1 MDRVISSEKQQSQ
14 KRKNYL
20 RYAMY
25 IGIFALAVWGI
36 RQLLT
41 TNIEKGSF
49 LTAVITR
56 GDIENTITAGGSVVA
71 AFEEQLNSPI
81 STQIQT
87 VYLTPGAEVKKG
99 DKIIE
104 LNQSIIKL
112 QYGSVDDKLELR
124 RNNITK
130 LKLEFDKNINDL
142 DYDSQIQAL
151 QIAGMEAALQDAKRL
166 EKIGGA
172 TTEDVERAQLQ
183 LEIARLEK
191 RKLENELEYRKN
203 VVASDRKNLEL
214 ELQIDEKELSQL
226 GQKLN
231 KTTVSAPR
239 AGVITWVNEAIGQ
252 QVNEGDPLVR
262 IANLERFRIE
272 ARCSD
277 RYSEQLNVGMPVR
290 VRAGQSRLTGII
302 SAISPAVENNT
313 VEFNIELDEPDADV
327 LKPSMRVEVFIITDR
342 KEDVLLV
349 KNGAAFRGAKE
360 QYIFQV
366 EGEKAIRKSI
376 RVGLSNRDF
385 VEIDSK
391 GFKEGDR
398 LIISDTKDFEHVEEV
413 GL

>member
-1 MDRVISSEKQQSQ
+1 MDRPISSEKQQSQ

-20 RYAMY
+20 RYFIYAAVLAF
-25 IGIFALAVWGI
+25 GIWGI

-41 TNIEKGSF
+41 TKIEKGSF
-49 LTAVITR
+49 MTAIVTR
-56 GDIENTITAGGSVVA
+56 GDIENTITAAGSVVA

-87 VYLTPGAEVKKG
+87 VYLRPGAEVKKG

-112 QYGSVDDKLELR
+112 QYGSVNDKLELR

-130 LKLEFDKNINDL
+130 LKLEFDKNINEL
-142 DYDSQIQAL
+142 DYDSQIQGL
-151 QIAGMEAALQDAKRL
+151 QIAGMEATLQDAERL

-172 TTEDVERAQLQ
+172 TKEDVDRAQLQ

-191 RKLENELEYRKN
+191 RKLENELEYRKS
-203 VVASDRKNLEL
+203 VVASDRRNLEL

-239 AGVITWVNEAIGQ
+239 AGVVTWVNEAIGQ

-277 RYSEQLNVGMPVR
+277 RYSEQLSVGMPVR
-290 VRAGQSRLTGII
+290 VRVGKAKLMGLI

-313 VEFNIELDEPDADV
+313 VQFNVELDEPDAEI

-349 KNGAAFRGAKE
+349 KNGAAFRGAEE

-366 EGEKAIRKSI
+366 AGEKAIRKSI

-385 VEIDSK
+385 VEIESTD
-391 GFKEGDR
+391 FKEGDR
-398 LIISDTKDFEHVEEV
+398 LIISDTKDFEHVGEL

>member
-1 MDRVISSEKQQSQ
+1 MDRPISSEKQQTQ
-14 KRKNYL
+14 NRKSYL
-20 RYAMY
+20 RYAIYAGVVVVAILGM
-25 IGIFALAVWGI
+25 
-36 RQLLT
+36 RQLLK

-49 LTAVITR
+49 LTAIVTR

-87 VYLTPGAEVKKG
+87 VYLRPGAEVKKG

-104 LNQSIIKL
+104 LDQSIIKL
-112 QYGSVDDKLELR
+112 QYGSVNDKLELR

-130 LKLEFDKNINDL
+130 LKLEFDKNITDL
-142 DYDSQIQAL
+142 DYDSQIQGL
-151 QIAGMEAALQDAKRL
+151 QISGMEAALQDAKRL

-191 RKLENELEYRKN
+191 RKLENELEYRKS
-203 VVASDRKNLEL
+203 VVASDRRNLEL

-226 GQKLN
+226 RQKLN

-262 IANLERFRIE
+262 IANLDRFRIE

-277 RYSEQLNVGMPVR
+277 RYSEQLSVGMAVR
-290 VRAGQSRLTGII
+290 VRAGNSKLTGSI

-313 VEFNIELDEPDADV
+313 VEFIIELDEPDAEV
-327 LKPSMRVEVFIITDR
+327 LKPSMRVEVYIITDK

-349 KNGAAFRGAKE
+349 KNGAAFRGAEE

-366 EGEKAIRKSI
+366 QGESAIRKSI

-385 VEIDSK
+385 VEIKSK
-391 GFKEGDR
+391 DFKEGDR
-398 LIISDTKDFEHVEEV
+398 LIISDTKDLEHVEKV

>member
-1 MDRVISSEKQQSQ
+1 MDRPISSEKQQSQ
-14 KRKNYL
+14 NRKSYL
-20 RYAMY
+20 RY
-25 IGIFALAVWGI
+25 GIYAAFLVLTIWGI

-41 TNIEKGSF
+41 TKIDKKGF
-49 LTAVITR
+49 LTAIVTR

-112 QYGSVDDKLELR
+112 QYGSVNDKLELR

-191 RKLENELEYRKN
+191 RKLENELAYRKS
-203 VVASDRKNLEL
+203 VVASDRRNLEL

-262 IANLERFRIE
+262 IANLDRFRIE

-277 RYSEQLNVGMPVR
+277 RYSEELNVGMNVR

-313 VEFNIELDEPDADV
+313 VQFTIELDEPDAEV
-327 LKPSMRVEVFIITDR
+327 LKPSMRVEVFIITDK

-349 KNGAAFRGAKE
+349 KNGAAFRGAEE

-366 EGEKAIRKSI
+366 QGEKAIRKSI

-385 VEIDSK
+385 VEIESK
-391 GFKEGDR
+391 DFKEGDR
-398 LIISDTKDFEHVEEV
+398 LIISDTKNLEHVSEV

>member
-1 MDRVISSEKQQSQ
+1 MDRPISSEKQQSQ
-14 KRKNYL
+14 NRKSYL
-20 RYAMY
+20 RY
-25 IGIFALAVWGI
+25 GIYAALLVLTIWGI

-41 TNIEKGSF
+41 TKIDKKGF
-49 LTAVITR
+49 LTAIVTR

-112 QYGSVDDKLELR
+112 QYGSVNDKLELR

-151 QIAGMEAALQDAKRL
+151 QIAGMEAALHDAKRL

-191 RKLENELEYRKN
+191 RKLENELAYRKS
-203 VVASDRKNLEL
+203 VVASDRRNLEL

-239 AGVITWVNEAIGQ
+239 TGVITWVNEAIGQ

-262 IANLERFRIE
+262 IANLDRFRIE

-277 RYSEQLNVGMPVR
+277 RYSEELNVGMNVR

-313 VEFNIELDEPDADV
+313 VQFTIELDEPDAEV
-327 LKPSMRVEVFIITDR
+327 LKPSMRVEVFIITDK

-349 KNGAAFRGAKE
+349 KNGAAFRGAEE

-366 EGEKAIRKSI
+366 QGEKAIRKSI

-385 VEIDSK
+385 VEIESK
-391 GFKEGDR
+391 DFKEGDR
-398 LIISDTKDFEHVEEV
+398 LIISDTKNLEHVSEV

>member
-20 RYAMY
+20 RYAIY
-25 IGIFALAVWGI
+25 LGIVALAIWGI
-36 RQLLT
+36 RQLLST
-41 TNIEKGSF
+41 KIEEGSF
-49 LTAVITR
+49 LTAAITR

-81 STQIQT
+81 STQIQS
-87 VYLTPGAEVKKG
+87 VYLTPGAEVNKG

-112 QYGSVDDKLELR
+112 QYGSVNDKLELR

-191 RKLENELEYRKN
+191 RKLENELEYRKS

-262 IANLERFRIE
+262 IANLDRFRIE

-290 VRAGQSRLTGII
+290 VRAGKSRLTGII

-313 VEFNIELDEPDADV
+313 VEFNIELDEPDAEV

-349 KNGAAFRGAKE
+349 KNGAAFRGAAE

-366 EGEKAIRKSI
+366 EGEKAVRKSI

-391 GFKEGDR
+391 DFKEGDR
-398 LIISDTKDFEHVEEV
+398 LIISDTKDFEHVSEL

>member
-1 MDRVISSEKQQSQ
+1 MDRPISSEKQKSQS
-14 KRKNYL
+14 RKNYL
-20 RYAMY
+20 RYTIY
-25 IGIFALAVWGI
+25 IAIAAFAIWGV

-41 TNIEKGSF
+41 TKIDKGSF
-49 LTAVITR
+49 LTASITR

-112 QYGSVDDKLELR
+112 QYGSVNDKLELR

-130 LKLEFDKNINDL
+130 LKLEFDKNINEL

-151 QIAGMEAALQDAKRL
+151 QIAGMETSLQDAKHL

-191 RKLENELEYRKN
+191 RKLENELEYRKS

-226 GQKLN
+226 AQKLN

-290 VRAGQSRLTGII
+290 VRAGKSRLTGII

-313 VEFNIELDEPDADV
+313 VEFNIELDEADAEV

-366 EGEKAIRKSI
+366 EGEKAVRKSI

-391 GFKEGDR
+391 DFKEGDR
-398 LIISDTKDFEHVEEV
+398 LIISDTKDFEHVWEV